1 MKEVTM
7 KIQPV
12 RQTRPFTVYVLMF
25 LLLFL
30 GISAIYGGY
39 NLIADPSG
47 NRLQLP
53 RGWLELT
60 PFPNYFIPGLIL
72 FSVLGV
78 FPLVVTVLLYFKP
91 HWSIMRGL
99 EHLTHEHWSWFAS
112 LTAGLALII
121 WITVQ
126 FLMFGARHPVQIEL
140 ELTLGTLGI
149 IIIAVS
155 LLPSVRHYYEIP
167 KTL

>member
-1 MKEVTM
+1 MKSQTV
-7 KIQPV
+7 K
-12 RQTRPFTVYVLMF
+12 QTRPLSIYLLMA

-53 RGWLELT
+53 SGWLELT

-72 FSVLGV
+72 FTVLGI
-78 FPLVVTVLLYFKP
+78 FPLVATVLLFFKP
-91 HWSIMRGL
+91 HWAIMKPL
-99 EHLTHEHWSWFAS
+99 EHLTHKHWSWLAS
-112 LTAGLALII
+112 LTAGIALII

-126 FLMFGARHPVQIEL
+126 FLMFGARHPIQIGL
-140 ELTLGTLGI
+140 ELTLGTLGVV
-149 IIIAVS
+149 IIAVS
-155 LLPSVRHYYEIP
+155 LLPSVRHYYNVP
-167 KTL
+167 S

>member
-1 MKEVTM
+1 M

-47 NRLQLP
+47 QQIQIPN
-53 RGWLELT
+53 GWLELT
-60 PFPNYFIPGLIL
+60 PFQNYLIPGIIL
-72 FSVLGV
+72 FTVLGV
-78 FPLVVTVLLYFKP
+78 FPLIVTVLLFFKP
-91 HWSIMRGL
+91 DWSIMQGL
-99 EHLTHEHWSWFAS
+99 EHFTHEHWSWLAS
-112 LTAGLALII
+112 VTVGIALII
-121 WITVQ
+121 WIIVQ
-126 FLMFGARHPVQIEL
+126 FLMFGARHPVQIGL
-140 ELTLGTLGI
+140 EFSLGTLGI

-155 LLPSVRHYYEIP
+155 LFPSVRHYYEISE
-167 KTL
+167 TR